1 MNRFAA
7 CVAGLVLSAGLS
19 LAGEKTIM
27 HCFAFTPIATA
38 SQAEWDA
45 FYKAT
50 DALPQKVKGLRR
62 VWYGKLMRPLT
73 QYGVNIQDPEAR
85 KKLMADMKGNADVA
99 VTRREHG
106 ACFEFVD
113 QAAFKAY
120 GPDPAHKEWE
130 AVYAKVRVPG
140 TTTYQIIG
148 Q

>member
-1 MNRFAA
+1 MKRLAA
-7 CVAGLVLSAGLS
+7 CVAGLFLSAGLS
-19 LAGEKTIM
+19 TAGEKTIM

-38 SQAEWDA
+38 SQSEWDA

-50 DALPQKVKGLRR
+50 DALPQKIKGLRR

-73 QYGVNIQDPEAR
+73 QYGLNVPNAEAR
-85 KKLMADMKGNADVA
+85 KKLMAEMKGNADVT

-106 ACFEFVD
+106 ACFEFAD
-113 QAAFKAY
+113 EAAFKAY

-130 AVYAKVRVPG
+130 AVYGKVRVPG
-140 TTTYQIIG
+140 TTTFQIIG